1 MTEGN
6 QGNLTLNVSAARLK
20 EQADVTSDKIKE
32 TTEVFEELE
41 EIISRT
47 SHYWNGEAGDYYR
60 TLYGENKEEIEGIL
74 KRLREHPGKLLQ
86 AAGIYEDEQPEETT
100 TSPLPGD
107 VIL

>member
-6 QGNLTLNVSAARLK
+6 PGNLTLNVSAARLK

-32 TTEVFEELE
+32 MTEMFEELE
-41 EIISRT
+41 EVISRT

-60 TLYGENKEEIEGIL
+60 ILYGENKEEIEDML
-74 KRLREHPGKLLQ
+74 KRLKEHPAKLLQ
-86 AAGIYEDEQPEETT
+86 AARICGDEQQEEKMA
-100 TSPLPGD
+100 SPLPGD

>member
-1 MTEGN
+1 MVV
-6 QGNLTLNVSAARLK
+6 NVPPVRLK
-20 EQADVTSDKIKE
+20 EQADEVSGKIRE
-32 TTEVFEELE
+32 MTEVFEELE

-86 AAGIYEDEQPEETT
+86 AAGIYEDEQPEKT
-100 TSPLPGD
+100 TSPLPGN